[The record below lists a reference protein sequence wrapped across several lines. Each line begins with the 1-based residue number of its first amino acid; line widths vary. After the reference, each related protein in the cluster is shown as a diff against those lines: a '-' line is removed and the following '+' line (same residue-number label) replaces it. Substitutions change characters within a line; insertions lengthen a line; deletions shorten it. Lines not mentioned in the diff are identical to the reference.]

1 MLIKTRSLF
10 SYGKVLAVAG
20 FLSNSL
26 QCSAYIP
33 ALPVNDTSGLN
44 LTDASTIAIAWTD
57 PLGVYS
63 GGVSF
68 QLRADIDTGGTTSG
82 ALVHFS
88 ESTMGDNTSTTTPW
102 IAFISCDA
110 NETTASMEWD
120 IFTLARD
127 RGAASALLYTTRSQ
141 TCLLNSEYITDF
153 EKPLDVFATKNVQ
166 VARVI
171 DNQFVHTNKSFE
183 NYNASLL
190 NQSALDVNQSLA
202 GNYPASKTY
211 LIGTLTA
218 RNSTGQATSTYI
230 PNATTSATSSFSHDK
245 RTSTPMIVLYTITGV
260 VSVIFLLMIIMGAR
274 RALQNPERYGRRE
287 DEHADGVQ
295 SAAGGLAQAMLDTFP
310 VIKFNRLN
318 SKSSDNP
325 MKRVSVKDTGEAL
338 PMSQIERGDG
348 IIKDAHLDRDNKRKS
363 LSKCGTEVSFHTA
376 LDSYEG
382 VPKLLRDSSELK
394 VNGNENKLED
404 VSATATATAMVHE
417 AQVEAEGGQT
427 CPICLVEFEEGDDLR
442 VLPCER
448 EHMYHTGC
456 IDPWL
461 LQVSSSCP
469 LCRKDFSNPQSLPS
483 STQSSQTFSSEGSSN
498 PQGFAR
504 YLTFMRRNR
513 PRTRITRSERG
524 GSNNTSGRQSQSG
537 RGDDVETSVGRRRM
551 READQSGPGGY

>member
-1 MLIKTRSLF
+1 MLIKDLL
-10 SYGKVLAVAG
+10 SYGRALAVVG
-20 FLSNSL
+20 FLFNSL
-26 QCSAYIP
+26 PCLAYIP
-33 ALPVNDTSGLN
+33 ALPVNDTTGLN

-57 PLGVYS
+57 PLGVYR

-88 ESTMGDNTSTTTPW
+88 ESTMGRNISTTTPW
-102 IAFISCDA
+102 IAFISCDT

-127 RGAASALLYTTRSQ
+127 RGAASALLYTTRSE

-171 DNQFVHTNKSFE
+171 DNQFIHTNKSFE
-183 NYNASLL
+183 NYNATLL
-190 NQSALDVNQSLA
+190 NQSVLDVNQSLA
-202 GNYPASKTY
+202 GNYPATKTY

-230 PNATTSATSSFSHDK
+230 PNATTSASSASSHNK

-260 VSVIFLLMIIMGAR
+260 VSIVFLLMLIMGGR
-274 RALQNPERYGRRE
+274 RALRHPERYGRRE
-287 DEHADGVQ
+287 DEHADGGQ
-295 SAAGGLAQAMLDTFP
+295 STAGGLAQAMLDTFP
-310 VIKFNRLN
+310 VIKFHTSNT
-318 SKSSDNP
+318 KSSDYP
-325 MKRVSVKDTGEAL
+325 VKRISLKDTGETL

-348 IIKDAHLDRDNKRKS
+348 IDMDVLPDRESNRRPV
-363 LSKCGTEVSFHTA
+363 SKCGTEMSFRTT
-376 LDSYEG
+376 LNTCES
-382 VPKLLRDSSELK
+382 VPQLLRDRTESQASGSGGKSEE
-394 VNGNENKLED
+394 VA
-404 VSATATATAMVHE
+404 ATAAATTIVHL
-417 AQVEAEGGQT
+417 AQVEAEDGQT
-427 CPICLVEFEEGDDLR
+427 CPICLVEFEDGDDLR

-469 LCRKDFSNPQSLPS
+469 LCRKDFNNPQSSPS
-483 STQSSQTFSSEGSSN
+483 STQNSQTFSSESPSS

-513 PRTRITRSERG
+513 PRTRSTRTEGG
-524 GSNNTSGRQSQSG
+524 GSSNTSRRQSRSG
-537 RGDDVETSVGRRRM
+537 RNDDTDTPVGRGRM